1 MRLPTS
7 VEGASA
13 RGGLLYTWRVT
24 TAIRVFALALAS
36 GIVMSDDRAGT
47 SGPLLAALAVI
58 AAASMVLEWTPVTT
72 RAAWIPMA
80 EMLLAALML
89 ASADASPGLYAYLVG
104 PPVVAGVRHGTVA
117 TVNVAFV
124 GAVALLAAV
133 AASANPDPRPELIA
147 AAPWALSGLGAG
159 LLASWQ
165 SRSIRSEEARR
176 APHEAAHQLMAR
188 LHRLTSRG
196 SLGLDVSSLA
206 LDLETAMQ
214 RATGCART
222 TIFVA
227 DPGDALRPLNGGV
240 DVDRLAQ
247 EIRTPPSERAPGA
260 AVIALRGATQ
270 PLGYCVLTGVPRW
283 TMELDEAAR
292 AVADE
297 FALRLDTA
305 VLFDEIRDV
314 SAAEERNRIARDMH
328 DGVAQEIVALGYV
341 VDEIESIS
349 HEPDTQRLAASLRD
363 EITRVVSELRYSI
376 FDLRQHV
383 AERELTTALT
393 DYVQEAI
400 RDTDLRVHLV
410 LDATDPPIPSR
421 VQTEVLRIAQEAIS
435 NVRRHARATNLWIT
449 LVAEGSALRL
459 EVTDDGIGD
468 ASPRDRHWG
477 LQTMHE
483 RADGIGGRFDIDP
496 RPDGGTVVRL
506 IVPTQ
511 VPTSREKTA

>member
-7 VEGASA
+7 VDGTAA

-36 GIVMSDDRAGT
+36 GIVMSDERSGA
-47 SGPLLAALAVI
+47 SGPLLAALSVVAV
-58 AAASMVLEWTPVTT
+58 ASMVLEWTPVTT
-72 RAAWIPMA
+72 RAQWIPMA

-89 ASADASPGLYAYLVG
+89 ASAGASPGLYAYLVG
-104 PPVVAGVRHGTVA
+104 PPLVAGVRHGTVA
-117 TVNVAFV
+117 TVNVAFL
-124 GAVALLAAV
+124 GAVGLLAAA
-133 AASANPDPRPELIA
+133 AASANPDPTPELVA
-147 AAPWALSGLGAG
+147 AGPWALSGLGAG

-196 SLGLDVSSLA
+196 SLGLDLSSLA
-206 LDLETAMQ
+206 LDLDTAMQ

-222 TIFVA
+222 TVFVA
-227 DPGDALRPLNGGV
+227 DLGEILRPLNGAF
-240 DVDRLAQ
+240 DVNRLAQ
-247 EIRTPPSERAPGA
+247 EIHVPESERTPGA
-260 AVIALRGATQ
+260 AVIPLRGAQ
-270 PLGYCVLTGVPRW
+270 QLLGYCVLTGVPRW
-283 TMELDEAAR
+283 TIELDDAAR
-292 AVADE
+292 AVAGE

-305 VLFDEIRDV
+305 VLFDEIRVV

-349 HEPDTQRLAASLRD
+349 PDSETQRLAASLRD

-376 FDLRQHV
+376 FDLRHHV

-421 VQTEVLRIAQEAIS
+421 VQTEVLAHCAGSHQQ
-435 NVRRHARATNLWIT
+435 RAPPCPGHQSL
-449 LVAEGSALRL
+449 
-459 EVTDDGIGD
+459 DH
-468 ASPRDRHWG
+468 PRG
-477 LQTMHE
+477 
-483 RADGIGGRFDIDP
+483 
-496 RPDGGTVVRL
+496 
-506 IVPTQ
+506 
-511 VPTSREKTA
+511 